1 MRRLLVSI
9 CVGGIEYA
17 NAEKLGLLG
26 YVLSDD
32 TVESYSVTTSDATEQ
47 EFLAFCQGL
56 YRKARDK
63 GLVKGIN
70 GNLIAG
76 LISGHGK

>member
-9 CVGGIEYA
+9 CVGGIEYQE
-17 NAEKLGLLG
+17 AERLGLLG
-26 YVLSDD
+26 YVVSDD

-63 GLVKGIN
+63 GLVRGVN
-70 GNLIAG
+70 SSLLAGTIAK
-76 LISGHGK
+76 HD